1 MTQKSKKALNITVN
15 VIVSIIVIFVLILTI
30 NIIVSGKKGYT
41 KLFGYTYV
49 AVRSD
54 SMDGDQPDSFKKGDL
69 LKVKVLSD
77 AEKQELKKDDIIT
90 FYYPVSKS
98 VPGAK
103 YIVIDG
109 KPHIIN
115 SHRIERVEGDRI
127 FTRGDKEGAPLDLGN
142 RQYSDIIGK
151 VVSHTDGL
159 GNVSMWFQSQW
170 GFFVC
175 VVLPSLLIVV
185 YCVFNLVRVVRE
197 RNKEN
202 AADKEEQL
210 KQQLL
215 EQLRAE
221 GKLAAEPA
229 APVAPVVQ
237 PTESAPPVPVEQV
250 SVTPAPAEEKKEMSV
265 SEEPSA
271 ASEEEKAS
279 KPAAKKAPAKKKQP
293 IILSAEGEETP
304 APSEEKKETASKP
317 AAKKAPAKKKQ
328 PIILSAEGEETPAPS
343 EEKKETAS
351 KPAAKKAPA
360 KKKQPI
366 ILSAEGEES
375 SDGKK

>member
-1 MTQKSKKALNITVN
+1 MKQKTKKALNITVN
-15 VIVSIIVIFVLILTI
+15 VIVSIIVVLVLILTI

-41 KLFGYTYV
+41 SVFGYAHV

-54 SMDGDQPDSFKKGDL
+54 SMDGDKPDSLKKGDL
-69 LKVKVLSD
+69 LKVKILSD
-77 AEKQELKKDDIIT
+77 KEKQELKVGDIIT

-98 VPGAK
+98 VPGAQ
-103 YIVIDG
+103 YVTIDG

-115 SHRIERVEGDRI
+115 SHRIEKVEGDRI

-151 VVSHTDGL
+151 VVSHTDGI
-159 GNVSMWFQSQW
+159 GNVTLWFQSQT

-185 YCVFNLVRVVRE
+185 YCIYNLVKAVLE
-197 RNKEN
+197 RNKET
-202 AADKEEQL
+202 AADKEELL

-215 EQLRAE
+215 AQLRAE
-221 GKLAAEPA
+221 GMLAAEPA
-229 APVAPVVQ
+229 APAEQPKEQASPVPAELPVASV
-237 PTESAPPVPVEQV
+237 PTEEKAAP
-250 SVTPAPAEEKKEMSV
+250 V
-265 SEEPSA
+265 SEEPA
-271 ASEEEKAS
+271 PVEEKEESAS

-293 IILSAEGEETP
+293 IILSAEGEEPVP
-304 APSEEKKETASKP
+304 AKEEPASKP

-328 PIILSAEGEETPAPS
+328 PIILSAEGEEPAPAK
-343 EEKKETAS
+343 EEPAS

-360 KKKQPI
+360 KKKQPV
-366 ILSAEGEES
+366 ILSAENEET
-375 SDGKK
+375 SDDQK

>member
-1 MTQKSKKALNITVN
+1 MTQKTKKALNITVN
-15 VIVSIIVIFVLILTI
+15 VIVSIIVLFVLILTI
-30 NIIVSGKKGYT
+30 NIIASGKKGYT
-41 KLFGYTYV
+41 NLFGYAHV

-69 LKVKVLSD
+69 LKVKILSES
-77 AEKQELKKDDIIT
+77 EKQELKEGDIIT
-90 FYYPVSKS
+90 FYQPVSQS

-103 YIVIDG
+103 YVSIDG

-115 SHRIERVEGDRI
+115 SHRIVEVRNDRI
-127 FTRGDKEGAPLDLGN
+127 YTRGDKEGAAQDPGN

-159 GNVSMWFQSQW
+159 GNVTLWFQSQT

-175 VVLPSLLIVV
+175 VVLPSLLVVV
-185 YCVFNLVRVVRE
+185 YCIYNLVKVILE
-197 RNKEN
+197 RNKET

-229 APVAPVVQ
+229 APAVQ
-237 PTESAPPVPVEQV
+237 PTENAPPVATVQETAPPVEEKPEN
-250 SVTPAPAEEKKEMSV
+250 SAPAEKAVEEEKNEVADKPAAKKAPAKKKQPIILSAEGEENAAVEEKKE
-265 SEEPSA
+265 P
-271 ASEEEKAS
+271 AS

-293 IILSAEGEETP
+293 IILSAEGEEN
-304 APSEEKKETASKP
+304 ADDKK
-317 AAKKAPAKKKQ
+317 
-328 PIILSAEGEETPAPS
+328 
-343 EEKKETAS
+343 
-351 KPAAKKAPA
+351 
-360 KKKQPI
+360 
-366 ILSAEGEES
+366 
-375 SDGKK
+375 

>member
-1 MTQKSKKALNITVN
+1 MKQKTKKALNITVN
-15 VIVSIIVIFVLILTI
+15 VIVSIIVVLVLILTI

-41 KLFGYTYV
+41 SVFGYAHV

-54 SMDGDQPDSFKKGDL
+54 SMDGDKPDSFQKGDL
-69 LKVKVLSD
+69 LKVKILSD
-77 AEKQELKKDDIIT
+77 KEKQELKVGDIIT

-98 VPGAK
+98 VPGAQ
-103 YIVIDG
+103 YVTIDG

-115 SHRIERVEGDRI
+115 SHRIEKVEGDRI

-151 VVSHTDGL
+151 VVSHTDGI
-159 GNVSMWFQSQW
+159 GNVTLWFQSQT

-185 YCVFNLVRVVRE
+185 YCIYNLVKAVLE
-197 RNKEN
+197 RNKET
-202 AADKEEQL
+202 AADKEELL

-215 EQLRAE
+215 AQLRAE
-221 GKLAAEPA
+221 GMLAAEPA
-229 APVAPVVQ
+229 APAEQ
-237 PTESAPPVPVEQV
+237 PKEQAPPVPAEPPVA
-250 SVTPAPAEEKKEMSV
+250 SVPAEEKAAPV
-265 SEEPSA
+265 SEEPA
-271 ASEEEKAS
+271 PVEEKEEPAS

-293 IILSAEGEETP
+293 IILSAEGEESAPAKEETVTNKPAAKKAPAKKKQPIILSAEGEESP

-328 PIILSAEGEETPAPS
+328 PIILSAENEET
-343 EEKKETAS
+343 
-351 KPAAKKAPA
+351 
-360 KKKQPI
+360 
-366 ILSAEGEES
+366 
-375 SDGKK
+375 SDDQK